1 MNASELMV
9 MFRKS
14 NPDFLKQHT
23 ITNVSIKNEQLYIR
37 TDEDVD
43 YIYDG
48 MTDSVRKVKKKSNPY
63 EKPIVMDEV
72 EWRKGFSK
80 RLRAIVE
87 KQEISVARLSRL
99 SGVSECP
106 IRRYIS
112 GKSIPSAYKLICI
125 AKALDVSPL
134 RLIEF

>member
-48 MTDSVRKVKKKSNPY
+48 MTDSVRRVKKKSNPA
-63 EKPIVMDEV
+63 EKPIVMDEA
-72 EWRKGFSK
+72 EWRKKFSK
-80 RLRAIVE
+80 RLRSIVE
-87 KQEISVARLSRL
+87 KQEMSVARLSRL

-106 IRRYIS
+106 IRRYIQ
-112 GKSIPSAYKLICI
+112 GKSIPSAYKLVCI
-125 AKALDVSPL
+125 AKALGVSPL